1 MPLPKKFDTPEDDGK
16 ERLPS
21 PPNPFADFAEAGI
34 AAFRA
39 MEGAALRMF
48 AAPAAPRFFEPQVPR
63 VGEYYADYSEL
74 TPEEIAA
81 DDPACAE
88 LFANSKPSSR

>member
-1 MPLPKKFDTPEDDGK
+1 MPLPKKIDTSETDSQ
-16 ERLPS
+16 ERPSLPFS
-21 PPNPFADFAEAGI
+21 PFAEFAVAGM

-39 MEGAALRMF
+39 VEDVAVRMLGS
-48 AAPAAPRFFEPQVPR
+48 APLARKPEVPR

-74 TPEEIAA
+74 TSEEIAA
-81 DDPACAE
+81 DDPKCAE